1 MSDAL
6 TAAQLDTLRNA
17 LIHERDRLR
26 SRRGHA
32 PDEEL
37 AGEVRDEPDR
47 AAIEERW
54 SLDHKLGAHERER
67 LGEVEAALARMEA
80 GTYGICEETGD
91 PIPFARL
98 QSEPTTRYTVE
109 ALELLEQ
116 ERKRERAVST
126 EADDDAY

>member
-1 MSDAL
+1 MSDGL
-6 TAAQLDTLRNA
+6 NTEQLATLRKV
-17 LIHERDRLR
+17 LTDERDRLR
-26 SRRGHA
+26 ARRGRM
-32 PDEEL
+32 PDEEV
-37 AGEVRDEPDR
+37 ADEVRDEPDR
-47 AAIEERW
+47 ASVQERW
-54 SLDHKLGAHERER
+54 NLDHKLGAHERER

-116 ERKRERAVST
+116 ERKREKAVS
-126 EADDDAY
+126 ADAEDDAY